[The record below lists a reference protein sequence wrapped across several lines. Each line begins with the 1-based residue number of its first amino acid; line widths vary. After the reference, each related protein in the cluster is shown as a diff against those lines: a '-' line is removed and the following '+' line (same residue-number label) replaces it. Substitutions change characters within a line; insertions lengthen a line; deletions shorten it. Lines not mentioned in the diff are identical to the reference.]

1 MSALEWPREAAAH
14 VPAAAFAHPG
24 SNLCLDLHGDPQR
37 ARLVVFSD
45 GNHHMALGDCLREFL
60 AAHPEADDVFY
71 ATTPPRVL
79 AEALRAGSLR
89 VGNLALSLQPHLFIS
104 PPAVLDRLV
113 ADGRMA
119 THRPLAA
126 SRGSV
131 LLVAGGNP
139 KGIAGIADLARAD
152 VRLFISNPRTESVS
166 FDIYAESLRRLAA
179 RYGVALPDL
188 RAVSP
193 RVAHGAAVHHRE
205 APQCVAD
212 GEADCAVVFHHL
224 ALRYTRIFP
233 GRFDAVALAPEGDPE
248 NVRGTTNLG
257 LIGDGGAFGAAA
269 AGFLLGERARAI
281 YAAHGLVPLS
291 GT

>member
-1 MSALEWPREAAAH
+1 MAALEWPREAAAH
-14 VPAAAFAHPG
+14 DRAAAFAHPG
-24 SNLCLDLHGDPQR
+24 SNLCLDLHGDPRR

-45 GNHHMALGDCLREFL
+45 GNHHMALEDCLREFL

-89 VGNLALSLQPHLFIS
+89 VGNLVLSLQPHLFIS

-131 LLVAGGNP
+131 LLVANGNP
-139 KGIAGIADLARAD
+139 KGIAGPADLARED
-152 VRLFISNPRTESVS
+152 VRLFISNPRTETVS
-166 FDIYAESLRRLAA
+166 FRIYAETLRRLAA
-179 RYGVALPDL
+179 RGGVALPDL
-188 RAVSP
+188 ETGHP
-193 RVAHGAAVHHRE
+193 RVVHGALIHHRE

-212 GEADCAVVFHHL
+212 GMADCAVVFRHL

-233 GRFDAVALAPEGDPE
+233 GRFDVVPLAPEGDPADA
-248 NVRGTTNLG
+248 RGATHLG
-257 LIGDGGAFGAAA
+257 LIGDGGSFGAAA
-269 AGFLLGERARAI
+269 AAFLLGERAQAI
-281 YAAHGLVPLS
+281 YAAHGLQPLS